1 MKTGLLNIPPSE
13 QSHGKARCLKFAC
26 QSVIS
31 GLVRR
36 VPVSHGRGRKEAK
49 GRKEVICGDFS
60 GGMVARKS
68 RLSRSLAGLIAGVV
82 CIAAEFIAPVT
93 AAKLTPVRAAYIPV
107 VSWLPAWVAKE
118 KGIFEAN
125 GLDVT
130 LSVTQNLSVLPGTLG
145 RQFDFAPSTPP
156 DLIKAVLA
164 GIDVVAVAGQGIET
178 KGNPSTH
185 LIVRKDSAITAMQ
198 DLKGKVIATPT
209 LGAII
214 HVSVLHGLKKNG
226 IDPNSIRAVEVPFPN
241 MPDQLKAGNVD
252 AVEALEPFAGQLL
265 AAGNRSLGD
274 PLLSVSDEVLYTFW
288 ISERK
293 WATDNH
299 AVIEAWIA
307 SLNQA
312 KQFMDANPQEA
323 RAILAKYTKLPEAVV
338 QKIPFVTYRFSLDP
352 RDFAVWVNVLKDLG
366 QITQSVDENN
376 LVMQLK

>member
-1 MKTGLLNIPPSE
+1 MKVGFFFWPYNRALVENL
-13 QSHGKARCLKFAC
+13 ADRADRCGYDMIGIA
-26 QSVIS
+26 
-31 GLVRR
+31 GT
-36 VPVSHGRGRKEAK
+36 RKEAVCVGFK
-49 GRKEVICGDFS
+49 R
-60 GGMVARKS
+60 GMVAQKS
-68 RLSRSLAGLIAGVV
+68 KLSRSLAGLIAGVV
-82 CIAAEFIAPVT
+82 CIAAEFTAPVT

-130 LSVTQNLSVLPGTLG
+130 LSVTQNLSVLPATLG

-178 KGNPSTH
+178 KDNPSTH
-185 LIVRKDSAITAMQ
+185 LIVRKDSAITGMQ

-288 ISERK
+288 ISESK

-312 KQFMDANPQEA
+312 KQFMDANPEEA

-352 RDFAVWVNVLKDLG
+352 QDFAVWVNVLKDLG
-366 QITQSVDENN
+366 QITRSVDENS
-376 LVMQLK
+376 LVVKLK

>member
-1 MKTGLLNIPPSE
+1 MVLQG
-13 QSHGKARCLKFAC
+13 A
-26 QSVIS
+26 
-31 GLVRR
+31 LVA
-36 VPVSHGRGRKEAK
+36 HKL
-49 GRKEVICGDFS
+49 
-60 GGMVARKS
+60 
-68 RLSRSLAGLIAGVV
+68 RLSRSFAVVAASILCIGAG
-82 CIAAEFIAPVT
+82 FIVSAT
-93 AAKLTPVRAAYIPV
+93 AAQLTPVRAAYIPV

-118 KGIFEAN
+118 KGFFEKN

-178 KGNPSTH
+178 RDNPSTH
-185 LIVRKDSAITAMQ
+185 LIVRKDSAITSMQ

-293 WATDNH
+293 WAADNH
-299 AVIEAWIA
+299 AVIDAWVA

-338 QKIPFVTYRFSLDP
+338 QKIPFVTYRFSLNP

-366 QITQSVDENN
+366 QITRSIDENS
-376 LVMQLK
+376 LVMKVK